1 MNSFLL
7 ARRSFRHVLTMATM
21 LAALAAQQAPAGYAV
36 ARTTLPAG
44 ATAVQ
49 QTAAGLVYCTGTTL
63 ELQPPGQ
70 PATTLLALPGFVFGS
85 FTLPVGASH
94 VLFGESSNNQLW
106 LVPLAGPA
114 PSTPLATLPF
124 NYDAVLLTPQRALVS
139 AKVTGF
145 ATNDNDLVA
154 VDLGTGALHT
164 VAKVPG
170 ASGPLALASNGDV
183 LYATSSLA
191 FPTPSGTAQLLRFPR
206 SVIDQAIATPTTLG
220 PNSATVVVSGL
231 DAAGDLAVDDDGDV
245 FYADWLQDNVREID
259 DVDGPAPTL
268 GGVLLDHAG
277 VATSAS
283 GLQFVPGAGLGVFEP
298 FQPVGGTLLVHETD
312 FFSTTALATVAT
324 ARAQLA
330 STVASPVPA
339 GPFALVA
346 SQGPANGIGLLAFG
360 AGAPG
365 PVLSIP
371 LGGFEAP
378 LLWDSSLVVGA
389 ALVPVAFDASGTM
402 NLPLANPGMPV
413 LAPSVVQVFF
423 LDPMG
428 RLGTTPSLAITLAP

>member
-1 MNSFLL
+1 MNPTSIALSTLRQLL
-7 ARRSFRHVLTMATM
+7 ALSLPIT
-21 LAALAAQQAPAGYAV
+21 ALAAQQAPAGYGV
-36 ARTTLPAG
+36 VRTNVPAG
-44 ATAVQ
+44 ATALQ

-85 FTLPVGASH
+85 FSLPIGATH
-94 VLFGESSNNQLW
+94 VLFGESSNNALW

-114 PSTPLATLPF
+114 PTSPLAAVTF
-124 NYDAVLLTPQRALVS
+124 NYDAVLLTPNLALVS
-139 AKVTGF
+139 AKQTGF
-145 ATNDNDLVA
+145 ATLDNDLVV
-154 VDLGTGALHT
+154 VDLGTGAT
-164 VAKVPG
+164 QVVAKVPG
-170 ASGPLALASNGDV
+170 ASGPLALAANGDV

-191 FPTPSGTAQLLRFPR
+191 FPTPLGSAELLRFPR
-206 SVIDQAIATPTTLG
+206 SAIDLAIATQAVLG
-220 PNSATVVVSGL
+220 PTSASVVVGGI

-259 DVDGPAPTL
+259 DVDGPAPSL
-268 GGVLLDHAG
+268 AGVLLDHSG
-277 VATSAS
+277 VPTSAA
-283 GLQFVPGAGLGVFEP
+283 GLQFVPGVGQGVFEP
-298 FQPVGGTLLVHETD
+298 FQPIRGTLLVHETD
-312 FFSTTALATVAT
+312 YFSTTALAAVTT
-324 ARAQLA
+324 AAAQLA
-330 STVASPVPA
+330 STVASPIPA

-360 AGAPG
+360 AGTPG

-378 LLWDSSLVVGA
+378 LLWDSTLVVGA

-402 NLPLANPGMPV
+402 SLPLTNPGMPA

-423 LDPMG
+423 LDFAA

>member
-1 MNSFLL
+1 MNASFLRRPLHQL
-7 ARRSFRHVLTMATM
+7 AATAIA
-21 LAALAAQQAPAGYAV
+21 LGALAAQQAPAGYTV
-36 ARTTLPAG
+36 ARTPLPPG

-49 QTAAGLVYCTGTTL
+49 QTTAGLVYCTGTTL
-63 ELQPPGQ
+63 ELRPPGQ

-85 FTLPVGASH
+85 FTLPVGSTH
-94 VLFGESSNNQLW
+94 VLFGESSNNRLW

-114 PSTPLATLPF
+114 PASPLATLPF

-139 AKVTGF
+139 AKITGF

-154 VDLGTGALHT
+154 VDLGTGALQT
-164 VAKVPG
+164 IAKLPG

-191 FPTPSGTAQLLRFPR
+191 FPTPLGTAELLRFPR
-206 SVIDQAIATPTTLG
+206 AAIDQAIATQATLG
-220 PNSATVVVSGL
+220 PASATVVVSGF

-268 GGVLLDHAG
+268 GGVLLDHTG
-277 VATSAS
+277 VPTSAS
-283 GLQFVPGAGLGVFEP
+283 GLQFVAGQGPGVLEP
-298 FQPVGGTLLVHETD
+298 FQPTGGTLLVHETD
-312 FFSTTALATVAT
+312 FFSTTALAAVTT

-330 STVASPVPA
+330 STVVSPIPA

-360 AGAPG
+360 AGTPG
-365 PVLSIP
+365 PVLSVP

-378 LLWDSSLVVGA
+378 LLWDSALVVGA

-402 NLPLANPGMPV
+402 NLPLSNPGMPA
-413 LAPSVVQVFF
+413 LAPSLVQVFF
-423 LDPMG
+423 LDLAG

>member
-1 MNSFLL
+1 MNSSIVRRPLHLL
-7 ARRSFRHVLTMATM
+7 AATTIA
-21 LAALAAQQAPAGYAV
+21 LSNLAAQQAPAGYTV
-36 ARTTLPAG
+36 ARTALPPG

-49 QTAAGLVYCTGTTL
+49 QTAAGLVYCTGSSL
-63 ELQPPGQ
+63 ELRPPGQ

-85 FTLPVGASH
+85 FTLPVGSTH

-114 PSTPLATLPF
+114 PANPLATLPF

-139 AKVTGF
+139 AKITGF

-154 VDLGTGALHT
+154 VDLVTGAFQT
-164 VAKVPG
+164 VAKLPG

-191 FPTPSGTAQLLRFPR
+191 FPTPPGTAELLRFPR
-206 SVIDQAIATPTTLG
+206 AAIDQAIATQATLG
-220 PNSATVVVSGL
+220 PTSATVVVSGF

-259 DVDGPAPTL
+259 DVDGPTPTL
-268 GGVLLDHAG
+268 GGVLLDHTG
-277 VATSAS
+277 VPTSAS
-283 GLQFVPGAGLGVFEP
+283 GLQFAAGQGLGVFEP
-298 FQPVGGTLLVHETD
+298 FQPTGGTLLVLETD
-312 FFSTTALATVAT
+312 FFSTTALAAVTT

-330 STVASPVPA
+330 STVASPIPA

-360 AGAPG
+360 AGPTG
-365 PVLSIP
+365 SVLSIP

-378 LLWDSSLVVGA
+378 LLWDSGLVAGA
-389 ALVPVAFDASGTM
+389 ALVPVVFDASGTM
-402 NLPLANPGMPV
+402 SLPLVNPGMPA

-423 LDPMG
+423 LDLAG

>member
-1 MNSFLL
+1 MNASFVRRSIHLL
-7 ARRSFRHVLTMATM
+7 AATTIA
-21 LAALAAQQAPAGYAV
+21 LGSLAAQQAPAGYTV
-36 ARTTLPAG
+36 ARTTLPPG

-49 QTAAGLVYCTGTTL
+49 QTPAGLVYCTGTTL
-63 ELQPPGQ
+63 ELLPPGQ
-70 PATTLLALPGFVFGS
+70 PATTLLVLPGFVFGS
-85 FTLPVGASH
+85 FTLPVGSTH

-114 PSTPLATLPF
+114 PSNPLATLPF

-139 AKVTGF
+139 AKITGF

-154 VDLGTGALHT
+154 VDLVTGAFQT
-164 VAKVPG
+164 VAKLPG

-191 FPTPSGTAQLLRFPR
+191 FPTPFGTAELLRFPR
-206 SVIDQAIATPTTLG
+206 ATIDQAIATQATLG
-220 PNSATVVVSGL
+220 PTSAVVVVSGI

-259 DVDGPAPTL
+259 DVDGPTPTL
-268 GGVLLDHAG
+268 GGVLLDHTG
-277 VATSAS
+277 VPTSAS
-283 GLQFVPGAGLGVFEP
+283 GLQFVTGQGPGVFEP
-298 FQPVGGTLLVHETD
+298 FQPTGGTLLVHETD
-312 FFSTTALATVAT
+312 FFSTTALAAVTT

-330 STVASPVPA
+330 STVVSPIPA

-360 AGAPG
+360 AGPSG
-365 PVLSIP
+365 SVLSIP

-378 LLWDSSLVVGA
+378 LLWDSALVVGA

-402 NLPLANPGMPV
+402 SLPLSNPGMPA
-413 LAPSVVQVFF
+413 LAPSVTQVFF
-423 LDPMG
+423 LDLAG

>member
-1 MNSFLL
+1 MNSSIVRHPLHLL
-7 ARRSFRHVLTMATM
+7 AASAIALGT
-21 LAALAAQQAPAGYAV
+21 LAAQQVPPGYTV
-36 ARTTLPAG
+36 ARATLPPG

-49 QTAAGLVYCTGTTL
+49 QTQAGLVYCTGTTL
-63 ELQPPGQ
+63 ELLPPGQ
-70 PATTLLALPGFVFGS
+70 PATTLLTLPGFVFGS
-85 FTLPVGASH
+85 FTLPVGSTH

-114 PSTPLATLPF
+114 PSAPLATLPF

-139 AKVTGF
+139 AKITGF

-154 VDLGTGALHT
+154 VDLATGATLT
-164 VAKVPG
+164 IAKLPG

-191 FPTPSGTAQLLRFPR
+191 FPTPFGTAELLRFPR
-206 SVIDQAIATPTTLG
+206 ATIDQAIATQATLG
-220 PNSATVVVSGL
+220 PTSATVVVSGI

-259 DVDGPAPTL
+259 DVDGPAPAL

-283 GLQFVPGAGLGVFEP
+283 GLQFVAGTGLGVFEP
-298 FQPVGGTLLVHETD
+298 YQPIGGTLLVHETD
-312 FFSTTALATVAT
+312 FFSTTELATVAT

-330 STVASPVPA
+330 STVASPIPA
-339 GPFALVA
+339 GPFALLA
-346 SQGPANGIGLLAFG
+346 SQGAANGIGLLAFG
-360 AGAPG
+360 AGTTGTA
-365 PVLSIP
+365 LSIS

-378 LLWDSSLVVGA
+378 LLWDSALVVGA
-389 ALVPVAFDASGTM
+389 ALVPVAFDGSGTM
-402 NLPLANPGMPV
+402 SLPLVNPGMPS

-423 LDPMG
+423 LDPAG